1 MEQSRCRLSRQR
13 WRPKPTPNNWESPAT
28 RPFKLQHALSD
39 QCIFC
44 EIIRGESPA
53 SFTHQDDTVVAFMD
67 VQPITHGHML
77 VAPREH
83 AVLMADLDETAAMR
97 TFRVARRL
105 AAIARQTLGASGI
118 NLFVA
123 DGEVAF
129 QDVPHFH
136 VHVIPR
142 YPKDGFGLTFPPT
155 YDRPPARA
163 QLDAIAAAIRA
174 AGAATTA

>member
-1 MEQSRCRLSRQR
+1 MADC
-13 WRPKPTPNNWESPAT
+13 A
-28 RPFKLQHALSD
+28 
-39 QCIFC
+39 FC
-44 EIIRGESPA
+44 EILSGQSPA
-53 SFTHQDDTVVAFMD
+53 SFTYEDDTVVAFMD

-77 VAPREH
+77 VVPREH
-83 AVLMADLDETAAMR
+83 AVLMSDLNETAAMR

-105 AAIARQTLGASGI
+105 GALARATLGAEGV

-142 YPKDGFGLTFPPT
+142 YPKDGFGLTFPRD
-155 YDRPPARA
+155 YDHPPARA

-174 AGAATTA
+174 AGEPATA